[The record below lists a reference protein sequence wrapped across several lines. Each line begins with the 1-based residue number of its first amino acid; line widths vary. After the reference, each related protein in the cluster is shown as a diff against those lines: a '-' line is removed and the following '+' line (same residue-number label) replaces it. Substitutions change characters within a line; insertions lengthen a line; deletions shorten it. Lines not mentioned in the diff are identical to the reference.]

1 MDLKELLGEE
11 LYAQV
16 DARITE
22 VNDADSRKENPV
34 KFVDLS
40 EGAYVGKEKYANL
53 KTEADGYKKQLTDAN
68 AAIESYKGMDIEG
81 IKKSADEWKQK
92 YDTDTAA
99 LTQLIETQK
108 RSFAAEK
115 YLDSQ
120 KIKSPLARKSIF
132 SEFMSQNLEFKDGTF
147 VGADEYMKKIKEQYP
162 DDFEPEQAKEEPPKK
177 NTWVRGTAGSFK
189 PTAVSSEE
197 AYREQ
202 KYSKNKYYR

>member
-81 IKKSADEWKQK
+81 IK
-92 YDTDTAA
+92 
-99 LTQLIETQK
+99 
-108 RSFAAEK
+108 
-115 YLDSQ
+115 
-120 KIKSPLARKSIF
+120 
-132 SEFMSQNLEFKDGTF
+132 
-147 VGADEYMKKIKEQYP
+147 
-162 DDFEPEQAKEEPPKK
+162 
-177 NTWVRGTAGSFK
+177 
-189 PTAVSSEE
+189 
-197 AYREQ
+197 
-202 KYSKNKYYR
+202 

>member
-99 LTQLIETQK
+99 LTQLIEIQK

-147 VGADEYMKKIKEQYP
+147 VGADEYMKKVKKQYP
-162 DDFEPEQAKEEPPKK
+162 DDFEAEQKEVPLKK
-177 NTWVRGTAGSFK
+177 STWVRGTSGTFK
-189 PTAVSSEE
+189 PATVSSEE
-197 AYREQ
+197 AYRQQ
-202 KYSKNKYYR
+202 KYNKNKYYK